1 MVWNIFNNVQFYVY
15 YKAIFVL
22 FGALLI
28 ISLFVDVKAISNEEL
43 FQISVISVIYS
54 VVIWVF
60 NEMLG
65 IRQDQMNEL
74 RGQINIDYLG
84 ELKKVLAIHIIGVII
99 WLAVISLILIS

>member
-1 MVWNIFNNVQFYVY
+1 VY